1 MESPPPTVIGLSVGP
16 RTRLAAQAL
25 RQRIEEAGYS
35 VREFAADGTGGRGL
49 EMAIRAS
56 EVSAVLDL
64 TLTEVAADVLGRPN
78 SAGPD
83 RLTAAALMG
92 VPQILAPGGLDQLS
106 PRELDQV
113 SKQIALKASAARG
126 PCVILVPQDAWAD
139 NGDLDPEN
147 RRVFAECLRLWLAP
161 QIALRMVTGVLGGPE
176 FIEAAANILAS
187 FSYPAVAA
195 RYPSP
200 EPMSARKPSSGA

>member
-1 MESPPPTVIGLSVGP
+1 MESPPPTVIGLTVGP
-16 RTRLAAQAL
+16 RTKLAAQCL
-25 RQRIEEAGYS
+25 RQRVEEAGYS
-35 VREFAADGTGGRGL
+35 VREFAADGAGGREL
-49 EMAIRAS
+49 ESAIRAS

-64 TLTEVAADVLGRPN
+64 TLTEIAADVLGRPN

-126 PCVILVPQDAWAD
+126 PCAILVPQDRWAD
-139 NGDLDPEN
+139 DDDLDPEN
-147 RRVFAECLRLWLAP
+147 HRVFIECLRLWLAP
-161 QIALRMVTGVLGGPE
+161 QIALRMVSGVLGGPQ
-176 FIEAAANILAS
+176 FIETAANILAT
-187 FSYPAVAA
+187 FSYPEAVA
-195 RYPSP
+195 RHPSS
-200 EPMSARKPSSGA
+200 ESARKRSSGA